1 MFSIFATSIC
11 LDIMRSKLFF
21 EFCHFVCWLKKI
33 SNHYR
38 IEMSTFQV
46 LEIFAIPNYP
56 SSKTFRDFQHPRQ
69 VRTRHTS
76 THVRTQRRSVSAASS
91 ITFNITALRVR
102 KHSVAAASS
111 NTFDITTPSPK
122 TLVESPMAVPKER
135 YDLLPSLRTWRLA
148 TLGKVGRLVLHRD
161 ILWDTQSHYG
171 RRRV

>member
-1 MFSIFATSIC
+1 
-11 LDIMRSKLFF
+11 MRSKLFF
-21 EFCHFVCWLKKI
+21 EFCHFACWFKKI

-46 LEIFAIPNYP
+46 LEIFAISNYP
-56 SSKTFRDFQHPRQ
+56 SSKTFRDSQHPHQ

-91 ITFNITALRVR
+91 ITFNITALHVR

-122 TLVESPMAVPKER
+122 TLVESPMAVHKKR
-135 YDLLPSLRTWRLA
+135 YDLLSSLRT
-148 TLGKVGRLVLHRD
+148 
-161 ILWDTQSHYG
+161 
-171 RRRV
+171 